1 MSKIS
6 TTRRR
11 SGKLLKSATAK
22 VLVQSSITQ
31 EEWFNHFSKV
41 FDCDSDGV
49 FDSERSDAIE
59 DIILDEV
66 TADDS
71 LEALNTEI
79 NCDSLECDI
88 TEVEVRDAIQSLKSG
103 KAPGPDGLNG
113 EFYKYSAH
121 CVVAFLTKYFNKLF
135 DSGTYPLH

>member
-1 MSKIS
+1 MVLLSVKDQIRLKI
-6 TTRRR
+6 
-11 SGKLLKSATAK
+11 
-22 VLVQSSITQ
+22 
-31 EEWFNHFSKV
+31 FF
-41 FDCDSDGV
+41 
-49 FDSERSDAIE
+49 
-59 DIILDEV
+59 LDEA

-71 LEALNTEI
+71 LEVLNTEI

-135 DSGTYPLH
+135 DSGTVDTTALVRVDHTSTS